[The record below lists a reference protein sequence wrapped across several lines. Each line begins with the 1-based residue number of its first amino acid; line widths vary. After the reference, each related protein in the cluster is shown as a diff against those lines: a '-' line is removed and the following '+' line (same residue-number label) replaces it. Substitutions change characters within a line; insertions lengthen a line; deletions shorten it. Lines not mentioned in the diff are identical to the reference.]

1 MHLLDFTFLFFIFCF
16 VQQAN
21 AVDSLTAAQRIAAQ
35 GMQVQNE
42 RLKVISQNIA
52 NSNSTGLT
60 PDQDPYRRKTV
71 MFKNYYDPEIGAY
84 SVKLAKIG
92 VDKSSFILK
101 YEPYHPS
108 ADSAG
113 YVKYPNVNLPLETI
127 DAKEAQRT
135 YEANLSA
142 LEIAKSNQLRIIE
155 AMK

>member
-1 MHLLDFTFLFFIFCF
+1 MRYILLTLLFFIT
-16 VQQAN
+16 VVYDVRAI
-21 AVDSLTAAQRIAAQ
+21 DTLTAAQRIAAQ

-52 NSNSTGLT
+52 NSNSTGVSENEE
-60 PDQDPYRRKTV
+60 PYRRKII
-71 MFKNYYDPEIGAY
+71 MFKNEYDPVIGAE
-84 SVKLAKIG
+84 SVKVGKIAN
-92 VDKSSFILK
+92 DKSGFNLK
-101 YEPYHPS
+101 FEPHHPA

-113 YVKYPNVNLPLETI
+113 YVRYPNVNIPLETV

-142 LEIAKSNQLRIIE
+142 LDISKSNQLRILE

>member
-1 MHLLDFTFLFFIFCF
+1 MRKLVYFAILIIFNPNI
-16 VQQAN
+16 VL

-52 NSNSTGLT
+52 NSNSTGLAK
-60 PDQDPYRRKTV
+60 DDMPYRRKV
-71 MFKNYYDPEIGAY
+71 IYFKNAYDPTIGTD
-84 SVKLAKIG
+84 SVKVSSIDN
-92 VDKSSFILK
+92 DKSDFVLRF
-101 YEPYHPS
+101 EPHHPA

-113 YVKYPNVNLPLETI
+113 YVKYPNVNIPLETI

-142 LEIAKSNQLRIIE
+142 LEIAKSNQLRILE